1 MNRPNKR
8 FFVMRDVHN
17 LPERDPAKVQE
28 LADARA
34 MRLDGNGPLLVEM
47 QTNGRPLRF
56 AVTTANALRFAEWLA
71 KAALGAQDLG
81 SFAG

>member
-1 MNRPNKR
+1 MAGTEA
-8 FFVMRDVHN
+8 MY
-17 LPERDPAKVQE
+17 PEIM
-28 LADARA
+28 DARA
-34 MRLDGNGPLLVEM
+34 IRPDGNGPLLVEM

>member
-1 MNRPNKR
+1 MIVARGHIGEWA
-8 FFVMRDVHN
+8 MAE
-17 LPERDPAKVQE
+17 PEAMYPE
-28 LADARA
+28 IIDARA
-34 MRLDGNGPLLVEM
+34 TRSDWNGPLLVEM

-71 KAALGAQDLG
+71 KAALDAQDLG